1 MLSRLFHR
9 RYLISLSYL
18 LVVIIGIVAWQNIS
32 LEMSPDLSLPSITVN
47 YSWGSTSPE
56 VMEKE
61 VTRKVEQAADRLRDV
76 KSIQSIS
83 REGQASVTIK
93 FNRHAPVEYRK
104 VELQEYLYGLQES
117 LPANVRTP
125 SISRRIPQELQDMQ
139 TFVVYSLSGDRPVRQ
154 LLEYARR
161 NIKLPM
167 LGLDGIAGIEINGA
181 RDPALTVEF
190 DTNLL
195 ERYNINP
202 QQVLSTVRKNLQ
214 WRSSGYVEASGQR
227 ISMLV
232 PPQFHNINR
241 IRKLLLQLP
250 GSPRMIRLEDIARV
264 DIKDYP
270 AKKLTRINGSPALSI
285 NFVKESGA
293 DAIGLAEEIRRR
305 MKRLSKVLPG
315 DMHIQLQ
322 QDATD
327 QLRKQYGN
335 LEYQAL
341 ISLLVVFLVLLVFIR
356 RLRAPFVI
364 LGSILFSLLMS
375 VSILYFI
382 GYTLN
387 IITLAGLTVSLG
399 MIIDNAVVVFEQ
411 VNPGLPTYAE
421 ASEGRPELIKL
432 RLDHVTT
439 ELPRA
444 LVPVLGSTLTTVGI
458 FIPLFFALEQL
469 QLFLVPLAVAL
480 SLTLLSSVI
489 IALTWIPYA
498 LIWLVPGKKD
508 RSSSRLAGLKK
519 SLFSRLRRYWLY
531 LFAWRHKLRW
541 LFYVGLI
548 AAIGIPLFAIPEPK
562 WQEGSWWP
570 EFTQVYFNNRS
581 DIDPYIGGIT
591 YRFFKDT
598 YFGSPWG
605 GRGQQQKIYININTP
620 QGTPMEEINK
630 MARNFEKIAK
640 PYADAFSFYQTEIS
654 EYSGAR
660 LVFYIK
666 DSYLTRSAPYIYY
679 AEAQYL
685 AARTGNS
692 AISVSGLGNGI
703 STGFGSSSSSHR
715 ISLTGYSYDKLL
727 QLAKEL
733 RRRLKKNRRVQNVDI
748 NSTGWFSRGNL
759 YQYFLRLDD
768 QQLAMY
774 GLNRRQVLAAISLDV
789 NPTNTF
795 GRIDLKGQKMYLIGR
810 NKNRQNN
817 EKELMHKK
825 RVSGRDSTTYS
836 LAEIGSLGRERV
848 QSSIRRE
855 DQSYQRLVS
864 VDFLGPYRIGKEY
877 IKGVLEKMPV
887 PVGSKIEFGSG
898 GLFSFGNQQNTKNV
912 LLLLALTIL
921 SVWMIVSALLESW
934 ADPLVVILAVP
945 LSLLGIMAGTLYHD
959 LAFDRGAIAGT
970 LLCVGVVVNNAILL
984 MHEKQYFRSKGIH
997 GLRSWLYV
1005 YRNKMRAVLITTLTT
1020 IGGLVPLMVMAGSD
1034 FWHTLATIVVW
1045 GLGTSTALVLLLMGL
1060 WEKTGLERQGSSR

>member
-1 MLSRLFHR
+1 
-9 RYLISLSYL
+9 L
-18 LVVIIGIVAWQNIS
+18 LVVIIGVVAWQNIS

-47 YSWGSTSPE
+47 YTWGSTSPE

-61 VTRKVEQAADRLRDV
+61 VTRKAEQAADRLRDV

-83 REGQASVTIK
+83 QEGQASVTIK
-93 FNRHAPVEYRK
+93 FNRNAPVEYRK
-104 VELQEYLYGLQES
+104 AELQEYLFGLQKV
-117 LPANVRTP
+117 LPANVRRPT
-125 SISRRIPQELQDMQ
+125 ISRRVPKELQDMQ
-139 TFVVYSLSGDRPVRQ
+139 TFVVYTLSGNRPVRQ

-190 DTNLL
+190 NTDLL

-202 QQVLSTVRKNLQ
+202 QQVLATIRHNLQ
-214 WRSSGYVEASGQR
+214 WRSSGYAEASGQR

-232 PPQFHNINR
+232 PPQFHNISR
-241 IRKLLLQLP
+241 IRKLPLQLP
-250 GSPRMIRLEDIARV
+250 GSPRMIKLGDIAQV
-264 DIKDYP
+264 AIKDYP
-270 AKKLTRINGSPALSI
+270 AKSLKRINGSPALSI
-285 NFVKESGA
+285 DFVKESGA
-293 DAIGLAEEIRRR
+293 DAIGLAEKIRSR
-305 MKRLSKVLPG
+305 MKELSKVLPG

-335 LEYQAL
+335 LEYQAF

-375 VSILYFI
+375 VSILYFT

-411 VNPGLPTYAE
+411 LNPGLPSYAE
-421 ASEGRPELIKL
+421 TSEDKASLISQ
-432 RLDHVTT
+432 RLNHVTT

-444 LVPVLGSTLTTVGI
+444 LVPVLGSTFTTVGI

-469 QLFLVPLAVAL
+469 KLFLVPLGVAL

-498 LIWLVPGKKD
+498 LIWLVPGNKA
-508 RSSSRLAGLKK
+508 RHSSQLEQLK
-519 SLFSRLRRYWLY
+519 SGMFSQTRRYLLG
-531 LFAWRHKLRW
+531 LFAWRHRLRW
-541 LFYVGLI
+541 LFYMGLI
-548 AAIGIPLFAIPEPK
+548 AAIGVPLFAIPKPN
-562 WQEGSWWP
+562 WQKGTWWP
-570 EFTQVYFNNRS
+570 EFTQAYFNNRS
-581 DIDPYIGGIT
+581 DIDPYVGGLA

-598 YFGSPWG
+598 YFGNPWS
-605 GRGQQQKIYININTP
+605 GRGQQQKIYINIDTP
-620 QGTPMEEINK
+620 QGTPLEEINK

-640 PYADAFSFYQTEIS
+640 PYKDAFSFYETDIS

-666 DSYLTRSAPYIYY
+666 DSYLTKTEPYIYY
-679 AEAQYL
+679 NEAQYL

-715 ISLTGYSYDKLL
+715 ISLAGYSYDKLL

-733 RRRLKKNRRVQNVDI
+733 RRRLKKNRRVRNVDI
-748 NSTGWFSRGNL
+748 NSTSWFNRGNL
-759 YQYFLRLDD
+759 YQYFLRLNDEE
-768 QQLAMY
+768 LAMH
-774 GLNRRQVLAAISLDV
+774 GLSRRQVLSAISLDV

-795 GRIDLKGQKMYLIGR
+795 GKVNLNGRKMYLIGR
-810 NKNRQNN
+810 NKKRQKN
-817 EKELMHKK
+817 EAMLMHEK
-825 RVSGRDSTTYS
+825 RILGSDSTTYS
-836 LAEIGSLGRERV
+836 LAEVATLGRERV
-848 QSSIRRE
+848 QSSIRRKN
-855 DQSYQRLVS
+855 QSYQRILS
-864 VDFLGPYRIGKEY
+864 VDFLGPYRLGKQY
-877 IKGVLEKMPV
+877 IKGVLKKMPV
-887 PVGSKIEFGSG
+887 PVGCNIEFGTGS
-898 GLFSFGNQQNTKNV
+898 LFSFGSQQNTKNV

-970 LLCVGVVVNNAILL
+970 LLCIGVVVNNAILL
-984 MHEKQYFRSKGIH
+984 MHEKQHFRTKGIH
-997 GLRSWLYV
+997 GLRSWMYV

-1020 IGGLVPLMVMAGSD
+1020 IGGLAPLMVMTGSD
-1034 FWHTLATIVVW
+1034 FWQTLATVVVW
-1045 GLGTSTALVLLLMGL
+1045 GLGTSTVLVLLLMGL
-1060 WEKTGLERQGSSR
+1060 WERTGIEFR

>member
-1 MLSRLFHR
+1 M
-9 RYLISLSYL
+9 
-18 LVVIIGIVAWQNIS
+18 
-32 LEMSPDLSLPSITVN
+32 
-47 YSWGSTSPE
+47 
-56 VMEKE
+56 
-61 VTRKVEQAADRLRDV
+61 
-76 KSIQSIS
+76 
-83 REGQASVTIK
+83 
-93 FNRHAPVEYRK
+93 
-104 VELQEYLYGLQES
+104 QEYLYGLQEA
-117 LPANVRTP
+117 LPANVRQP
-125 SISRRIPQELQDMQ
+125 SISRQVPQELQDLQ
-139 TFVVYSLSGDRPVRQ
+139 TFVVYSLSGNRPVRQ
-154 LLEYARR
+154 LLEYAKR
-161 NIKLPM
+161 NIRLPM
-167 LGLDGIAGIEINGA
+167 LGLDGIAGININGA

-190 DTNLL
+190 DTDLL
-195 ERYNINP
+195 ERYNIKP
-202 QQVLSTVRKNLQ
+202 QQVLNTIRKNLQ
-214 WRSSGYVEASGQR
+214 WRSSGYAEASGHR

-232 PPQFHNINR
+232 PPQFHNVNR
-241 IRKLLLQLP
+241 IRTLPLQLP
-250 GSPRMIRLEDIARV
+250 GSPRMIRLGDVATV
-264 DIKDYP
+264 AIKDYP
-270 AKKLTRINGSPALSI
+270 AKSLKRINGSPALSI
-285 NFVKESGA
+285 DFVKESGA
-293 DAIGLAEEIRRR
+293 DAIGLAEKIRSR
-305 MKRLSKVLPG
+305 MKQLSKVLPG

-327 QLRKQYGN
+327 RLREQYGN

-375 VSILYFI
+375 VGILYFI

-411 VNPGLPTYAE
+411 VNPGLPVE
-421 ASEGRPELIKL
+421 HEPRISHIQ
-432 RLDHVTT
+432 T

-489 IALTWIPYA
+489 IALTWIPYS
-498 LIWLVPGKKD
+498 LIWLVPGVD
-508 RSSSRLAGLKK
+508 RDSSRLASIKGN
-519 SLFSRLRRYWLY
+519 LFSRLRRYWLG
-531 LFAWRHKLRW
+531 LFTWRHKLRW

-548 AAIGIPLFAIPEPK
+548 AAIGIPLFAIPEPN
-562 WQEGSWWP
+562 WQQETWWP

-605 GRGQQQKIYININTP
+605 GRGKQQKIYITIDTP
-620 QGTPMEEINK
+620 QGTPLEEIDK
-630 MARNFEKIAK
+630 MARNFEKITK
-640 PYADAFSFYQTEIS
+640 PYADAFSFYQTQIS

-666 DSYLTRSAPYIYY
+666 NSYLTKTEPYRYY

-727 QLAKEL
+727 QLAKAL
-733 RRRLKKNRRVQNVDI
+733 RRRLKKNRRVKEVDI
-748 NSTGWFSRGNL
+748 NSTGWYSRGDL
-759 YQYFLRLDD
+759 YQYYLRLNDEE
-768 QQLAMY
+768 LAMY
-774 GLNRRQVLAAISLDV
+774 GLNRRQVLSAISLDV

-795 GRIDLKGQKMYLIGR
+795 GRVDLDGQKMFLIGR

-817 EKELMHKK
+817 EKELMDEK
-825 RVSGRDSTTYS
+825 RISGPDSTTYS
-836 LAEIGSLGRERV
+836 LSEVASLGRERV

-855 DQSYQRLVS
+855 DQSYQRMLS
-864 VDFLGPYRIGKEY
+864 VDFLGPYRLGKEY
-877 IKGVLEKMPV
+877 IESVLKKMPV
-887 PVGSKIEFGSG
+887 PVGCKIEFGSG
-898 GLFSFGNQQNTKNV
+898 GLFSFGSQQNTKNV

-945 LSLLGIMAGTLYHD
+945 LSLLGIMAGTMYHD

-984 MHEKQYFRSKGIH
+984 MHEKQHYRAKGIH
-997 GLRSWLYV
+997 GLRSWLHV
-1005 YRNKMRAVLITTLTT
+1005 YRNKMQAVLITTLTT

-1034 FWHTLATIVVW
+1034 FWQTLATVVVW
-1045 GLGTSTALVLLLMGL
+1045 GLGTSTILVILVMGI
-1060 WEKTGLERQGSSR
+1060 WEKTELVSH